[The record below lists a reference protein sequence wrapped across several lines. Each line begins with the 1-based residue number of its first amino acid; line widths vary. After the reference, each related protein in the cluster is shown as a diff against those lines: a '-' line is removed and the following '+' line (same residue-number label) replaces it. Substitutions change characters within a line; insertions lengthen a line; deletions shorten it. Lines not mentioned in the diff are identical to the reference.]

1 MTRLYGRSPRS
12 QRCLDR
18 RPHGH
23 WRTNTFIAAL
33 RHDRLEAPWM
43 LEGAMNG
50 QAFLIYLGEVLAP
63 TLREGDVVI
72 CDNLSSHKIA
82 GAEETIRQT
91 GASLRYLPPYSPDLN
106 PIEMAFSKLKALI
119 RKQNARS
126 FPELFKAVADASRS
140 FPSTHCTGFFRHANY
155 ATD

>member
-12 QRCLDR
+12 QRCLDH

-23 WRTNTFIAAL
+23 WHTNTFIAAL

-50 QAFLIYLGEVLAP
+50 QAFLVYISEVLAP
-63 TLREGDVVI
+63 TLRTGDIVI

-82 GAEETIRQT
+82 GIAEALQSV
-91 GASLRYLPPYSPDLN
+91 GASLRYLPAYSPDLN
-106 PIEMAFSKLKALI
+106 PIEMAFAKLKAI
-119 RKQNARS
+119 VRKHHARS
-126 FPELFKAVADASRS
+126 FDELFKAVADASRS
-140 FPSTHCTGFFRHANY
+140 FPGEHCKGFFRHAKYTTN
-155 ATD
+155 

>member
-1 MTRLYGRSPRS
+1 M
-12 QRCLDR
+12 
-18 RPHGH
+18 
-23 WRTNTFIAAL
+23 
-33 RHDRLEAPWM
+33 
-43 LEGAMNG
+43 
-50 QAFLIYLGEVLAP
+50 
-63 TLREGDVVI
+63 
-72 CDNLSSHKIA
+72 SSHKIA

-91 GASLRYLPPYSPDLN
+91 GASLGYLPPYSPALN

-126 FPELFKAVADASRS
+126 FPELFNAVTDASRS